1 MCSSSGKLQG
11 SRQHRGPLVL
21 CGKCSLQQLPGQ
33 KILCQVFRMESLVFI
48 SLTCCVPGSQTT
60 PGPMRPVPPPCL
72 WLLVP
77 LPHLLPSLPLWVPLM
92 VRASLPMVTPPLDP
106 SHLALDPADMDLDL
120 DLVMAV
126 LAVCMDPTWEH
137 CSLMV
142 SGVEIRNIQ
151 CLMILRFIQF
161 LLSNF
166 QNLFHQ

>member
-1 MCSSSGKLQG
+1 MGEP
-11 SRQHRGPLVL
+11 SRETAGQQTAPGPVGAMWKMLTPAAART
-21 CGKCSLQQLPGQ
+21 KDSL
-33 KILCQVFRMESLVFI
+33 
-48 SLTCCVPGSQTT
+48 PGSQTT

-126 LAVCMDPTWEH
+126 LAVCMDPTLNTAALW
-137 CSLMV
+137 
-142 SGVEIRNIQ
+142 RN
-151 CLMILRFIQF
+151 
-161 LLSNF
+161 NP
-166 QNLFHQ
+166 

>member
-1 MCSSSGKLQG
+1 MEP
-11 SRQHRGPLVL
+11 SRETAGQQTAPGPVGAMWKMLTPAAART
-21 CGKCSLQQLPGQ
+21 KDSL
-33 KILCQVFRMESLVFI
+33 
-48 SLTCCVPGSQTT
+48 PGSQTT

-137 CSLMV
+137 CSHMEKLSQNPPLTRM
-142 SGVEIRNIQ
+142 
-151 CLMILRFIQF
+151 
-161 LLSNF
+161 LLSFN
-166 QNLFHQ
+166 QKVDC